1 MGEIEVLLTQEEQQ
15 ALQAKLFELLARQ
28 VRSYTHGES
37 DSVPAETAQALLDSI
52 CFTLGLDLEAPGAR
66 GRELLER
73 DLARELTSRRER
85 LRGEMVRANTLWVS
99 LCHALPPVKNRA
111 MWDTLR
117 SIGGFWRRYDLWYRV
132 QEIPCDIDY
141 QLAVPVPEQMW
152 GVCYVK
158 EYLRRLSIE
167 NHFLRRYTWADLVPV
182 LERYHPWYREE
193 VCNLFQ
199 PVAVNALGKALLGAP
214 PVPLTMTEGERE
226 TLAQRFRDQTKESI
240 FPQLAATA
248 RSVAGKDGALAAYL
262 TACAE
267 DLAGRLFALE
277 EGGGVW
283 L

>member
-1 MGEIEVLLTQEEQQ
+1 MGEIKVLLTPEEQQ

-28 VRSYTHGES
+28 VRNYTNGES

-52 CFTLGLDLEAPGAR
+52 CFILGLDLENPGER
-66 GRELLER
+66 GRELLSR
-73 DLARELTSRRER
+73 DLSRELTSRRER
-85 LRGEMVRANTLWVS
+85 LRGEMVRGNTLWVS
-99 LCHALPPVKNRA
+99 LCHSLPPVKNRA

-117 SIGGFWRRYDLWYRV
+117 SIGGFWRRYDLWYRA

-141 QLAVPVPEQMW
+141 QLALPVPERLQ
-152 GVCYVK
+152 GIHYVK

-167 NHFLRRYTWADLVPV
+167 THFLRRYTWADLVPV

-214 PVPLTMTEGERE
+214 PVPLAMSAGERE
-226 TLAQRFRDQTKESI
+226 ALAERFRDQTKENI
-240 FPQLAATA
+240 FAQLASAA
-248 RSVAGKDGALAAYL
+248 RSIAGEEGTAAYL
-262 TACAE
+262 TACAK
-267 DLAGRLFALE
+267 DLAGRLFALG
-277 EGGGVW
+277 EGNGVW